1 MSEKILSD
9 QARAARREYA
19 RAWRAQN
26 KDRVRDCNR
35 RYWEKKAKQLQEND
49 GMDGGGANAE
59 AQYN

>member
-9 QARAARREYA
+9 QARAVRREYA

-35 RYWEKKAKQLQEND
+35 RYWEKKAKQMKEND
-49 GMDGGGANAE
+49 DIDGGE
-59 AQYN
+59 ADAAAQHL